1 MRARAPGK
9 RRYGRSTRKPASER
23 GYYRK
28 APWCVQ
34 GRYVDDEVL
43 LDGARRCTGA
53 RSRSRGPPSGST
65 WSRRKPG
72 CQETKESDMDVRER
86 LRQRFNRAFEH
97 WETELPI
104 DALEPGV
111 VWLICHRGWTIWT
124 RYDVENGREY
134 LDYYATHRMTNDR
147 HLRMYVDG
155 DDVGLPTM
163 DFIVGGGRHR
173 GGDSGAP
180 PICGEAAGGE
190 GLRHDRRGPW
200 PRRGERSPHGGD
212 GVPSCSSASAL
223 ICLGV
228 SAGPVPLNVLT

>member
-1 MRARAPGK
+1 
-9 RRYGRSTRKPASER
+9 
-23 GYYRK
+23 
-28 APWCVQ
+28 
-34 GRYVDDEVL
+34 
-43 LDGARRCTGA
+43 
-53 RSRSRGPPSGST
+53 
-65 WSRRKPG
+65 
-72 CQETKESDMDVRER
+72 MDVRER

-163 DFIVGGGRHR
+163 DFIVGGDATEAEIAARRRSAAKLLEEKGFVMTDEARGRAVANVR
-173 GGDSGAP
+173 RTGAMVS
-180 PICGEAAGGE
+180 
-190 GLRHDRRGPW
+190 RRAPQR
-200 PRRGERSPHGGD
+200 PR
-212 GVPSCSSASAL
+212 
-223 ICLGV
+223 
-228 SAGPVPLNVLT
+228 